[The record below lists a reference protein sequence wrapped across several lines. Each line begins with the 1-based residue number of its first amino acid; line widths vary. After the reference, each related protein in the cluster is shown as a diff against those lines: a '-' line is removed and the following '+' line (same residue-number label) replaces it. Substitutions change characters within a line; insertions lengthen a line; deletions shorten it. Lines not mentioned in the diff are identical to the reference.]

1 MKTILVPVDGSDS
14 ALRAVKA
21 AMQEAAESGQAD
33 IHLVTVHPPIVSGN
47 VKRFFSADAINDFYQ
62 DEGRNALLS
71 AKALLDEAG
80 VAYHE
85 KIEIGPIAQTIANY
99 AKKNNCT
106 QIIMGTRGLGSVGG
120 LVLGSITIKV
130 LSLVDIPV
138 TLVK

>member
-21 AMQEAAESGQAD
+21 AIQEAAESSQAS
-33 IHLVTVHPPIVSGN
+33 IHLITVHPPIVSGN
-47 VKRFFSADAINDFYQ
+47 VKRFFSAEAINDFYQ
-62 DEGRNALLS
+62 DEGRNALLA
-71 AKALLDEAG
+71 AKGVLDEAG
-80 VAYHE
+80 VAYQE
-85 KIEIGPIAQTIANY
+85 KIEIGPVAQTIANY

-106 QIIMGTRGLGSVGG
+106 QIIMGTRGLGSVSG